1 MVGSVGGV
9 LAVLLLDGLEG
20 ELVLADELLLWLLVV
35 DDVDGDE
42 DEEFGS
48 GVGEVVGAEELS
60 EAGTTSSVF
69 IFFLSMVGGTLE
81 LVVLDCSMAEETSC
95 SISSRTS
102 LPAVRKGVTV
112 MMTPVSRYS

>member
-1 MVGSVGGV
+1 MPVKFSAFRFLIMPPMRMVV
-9 LAVLLLDGLEG
+9 L
-20 ELVLADELLLWLLVV
+20 
-35 DDVDGDE
+35 
-42 DEEFGS
+42 S
-48 GVGEVVGAEELS
+48 
-60 EAGTTSSVF
+60 GTTSSVF

-102 LPAVRKGVTV
+102 LPAVMKGVTV